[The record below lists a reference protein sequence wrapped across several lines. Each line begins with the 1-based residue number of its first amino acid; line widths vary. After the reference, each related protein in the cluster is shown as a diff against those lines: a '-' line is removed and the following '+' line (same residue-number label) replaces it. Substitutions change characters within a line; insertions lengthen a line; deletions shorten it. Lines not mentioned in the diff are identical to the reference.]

1 MKWLHKNS
9 AKNNL
14 YLPGLDGLRALA
26 VLAVIA
32 YHMNFDWANGGFL
45 GVGIFFTL
53 SGYLITDLLLEENR
67 RNEKIDL
74 KTFYIRRSRRL
85 LPALLSVL
93 VVTVA
98 WLTVTDPSRLVSL
111 HKEIWSTFFY
121 ANNWVLILSEVSYF
135 DSFGPPSPFT
145 HLWSLAVEGR
155 FYLIWPLLL
164 IIALR
169 YRLTRGWLL
178 TWTLVAAAISAIAMA
193 LIYEPGTDPSRVY
206 YGTDTRVFALL
217 IGSAFAIVCPRRK
230 LSSQVGPKMKQIIDM
245 VGVIGFIIMIYM
257 LFRISEYDDF
267 VYRGGLVLLAVA
279 TAMLMAALAHPASRL
294 NKLFSWKPLQW
305 IGIRSYSLYLWHYP
319 VIMLTNPAVD
329 TDGFNAVRSVAQII
343 VSLVLADLSWRYIE
357 EPIRKGAI
365 GVWWARLRSKE
376 WTWRTITWRQRTVSA
391 YIAVLLIL
399 FGFGMGYHGKAQPVQ
414 SAPLVPGSL
423 SSETALDNSSSSQK
437 QPVESTQSKPL
448 TPKKLR
454 PVTKP
459 TEQANPSS
467 GKTESKWSVT
477 AIGDSVM
484 IDVAPYLQQLIPG
497 AHVDAKIGR
506 QMWALPDTLTMLQRN
521 GKLGDYL
528 IIALGTNG
536 VFNQKQLEAQIDS
549 LQNVKHIILVNT
561 RMPER
566 WERAVNKKLAEVSQV
581 YPNVTLVDWYAASH
595 DQDGYFEPDG
605 THLRPKGAQAYAALL
620 ARAVESLAKAS

>member
-1 MKWLHKNS
+1 MKWLHNNS

-53 SGYLITDLLLEENR
+53 SGYLIIDLLLEEKQ
-67 RNEKIDL
+67 RNDKIDL

-111 HKEIWSTFFY
+111 HKEIWSTFLY

-145 HLWSLAVEGR
+145 HLWSLAVEGQ

-169 YRLTRGWLL
+169 YHLTRGWLL
-178 TWTLVAAAISAIAMA
+178 TWTLVAAAVSAIAMA
-193 LIYEPGTDPSRVY
+193 IIYEPGTDPSRVY

-217 IGSAFAIVCPRRK
+217 IGSALAIICPRRK
-230 LSSQVGPKMKQIIDM
+230 LSGQVGPKTKQRIDM
-245 VGVIGFIIMIYM
+245 VGMIGFIIIVYM

-294 NKLFSWKPLQW
+294 SKMFSWKPLQW
-305 IGIRSYSLYLWHYP
+305 IGVRSYSLYLWHYP
-319 VIMLTNPAVD
+319 VIMLTNPTVD
-329 TDGFNAVRSVAQII
+329 TDGLNVVRSIAQII

-357 EPIRKGAI
+357 EPIRKGAVGI
-365 GVWWARLRSKE
+365 WWARLRAKE
-376 WTWRTITWRQRTVSA
+376 WTWHTITWRQRTVSA
-391 YIAVLLIL
+391 CIAVLLIL
-399 FGFGMGYHGKAQPVQ
+399 FGCGMGYDGKARSVQ
-414 SAPLVPGSL
+414 SAPLEPDSV
-423 SSETALDNSSSSQK
+423 SSETSADNSVPAQK
-437 QPVESTQSKPL
+437 QNVEGAQSKPIS
-448 TPKKLR
+448 PKKLQ
-454 PVTKP
+454 PTTKP
-459 TEQANPSS
+459 TNQANASS
-467 GKTESKWSVT
+467 GKTENKWSVT

-484 IDVAPYLQQLIPG
+484 IGAVSYLQQQLPG
-497 AHVDAKIGR
+497 AYVDAKIGR
-506 QMWALPDTLTMLQRN
+506 QMRALPDTLTMLQRN

-536 VFNQKQLEAQIDS
+536 VFNQKQLEAQIHS
-549 LQNVKHIILVNT
+549 LQDVKHIILVNT

-566 WERAVNKKLAEVSQV
+566 WERAVNKKLAEVAQA

-595 DQDGYFEPDG
+595 NQDGYFEPDG
-605 THLRPKGAQAYAALL
+605 THLRPKGAQAYAAIL
-620 ARAVESLAKAS
+620 AEAVKSLAKAG